1 MASGVVNK
9 AFEDRESS
17 FSKTGRDTGRMIEI
31 MIFVMFEDA
40 KDVESNNNFDVGT
53 GTTHIKETNKRIR
66 WNLVF
71 NVLLVTIVPLP
82 LWLSIVSEDIA
93 MMILPGIQILFMTCW
108 VTVSVLSWVTYGYLF
123 QAKHKVFPK
132 NSNQSHLVVVS
143 SYREPVA
150 LLISTVESIEVQYSA
165 ESNIT
170 LNISFEERTPE
181 KEEKI
186 MRLEQRFSKQ
196 FSRLFFTIHP
206 YNLPGEIPGKC
217 SNANYGIRTSLARLE
232 CFGLDTDNIIITTC
246 DADTKF
252 HPQYFNALSEKFS
265 GLEDP
270 HLSVFQSPLLYNWRL
285 GVNILNKLT
294 TLLELIASSL

>member
-1 MASGVVNK
+1 
-9 AFEDRESS
+9 
-17 FSKTGRDTGRMIEI
+17 
-31 MIFVMFEDA
+31 MIFVMFKDT
-40 KDVESNNNFDVGT
+40 KDVESNNNIDV

-108 VTVSVLSWVTYGYLF
+108 VTVSVLSWVTYGKLF
-123 QAKHKVFPK
+123 QAQHKAFSMD
-132 NSNQSHLVVVS
+132 SNQQHLVVVS
-143 SYREPVA
+143 SYKEPVA

-186 MRLEQRFSKQ
+186 KRLEQRFSKQ
-196 FSRLFFTIHP
+196 FSRLLFTIHP

-217 SNANYGIRTSLARLE
+217 SNANYGIRMSLARLE

-252 HPQYFNALSEKFS
+252 HPQYFNALSEQFS
-265 GLEDP
+265 GLRLRDP

-285 GVNILNKLT
+285 GVNIFSKL
-294 TLLELIASSL
+294 